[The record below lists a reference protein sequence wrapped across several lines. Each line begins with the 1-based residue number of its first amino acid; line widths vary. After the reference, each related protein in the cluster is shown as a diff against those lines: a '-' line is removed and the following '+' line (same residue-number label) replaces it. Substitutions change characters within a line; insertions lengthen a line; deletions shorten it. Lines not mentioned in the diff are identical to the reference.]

1 MRCGGAQKFYS
12 AEEPIKIWI
21 VSIDNIVILKVVET
35 KNNSKHLIGYLIEII
50 RPLGLILPK
59 MSEYVKTFKDKY
71 EDINN
76 KGKMEI

>member
-35 KNNSKHLIGYLIEII
+35 KNNSKHLIGYLVEII
-50 RPLGLILPK
+50 RPF
-59 MSEYVKTFKDKY
+59 VRF
-71 EDINN
+71 DIA
-76 KGKMEI
+76 

>member
-71 EDINN
+71 GDINN
-76 KGKMEI
+76 KGKVEI

>member
-35 KNNSKHLIGYLIEII
+35 KNNSKHLIGYLVEII
-50 RPLGLILPK
+50 RLTIR
-59 MSEYVKTFKDKY
+59 
-71 EDINN
+71 
-76 KGKMEI
+76 

>member
-35 KNNSKHLIGYLIEII
+35 KNNSKHLIGYLVEII
-50 RPLGLILPK
+50 RPFIR
-59 MSEYVKTFKDKY
+59 F
-71 EDINN
+71 DIA
-76 KGKMEI
+76 